1 VSTFYVLPPR
11 PLPAHAY
18 ADCLRNLLPGLALAG
33 ITWGQLAE
41 RLAELIGDR
50 ADVYLL
56 HREDLPEGDEPAAAL
71 ANGFGAETG
80 DEVVEVAATGG
91 ALQRWRLGQAA

>member
-11 PLPAHAY
+11 PLPAHTS
-18 ADCLRNLLPGLALAG
+18 RNSLGELLPGLDLAG
-33 ITWGQLAE
+33 ISWG
-41 RLAELIGDR
+41 RLAECLAELVRDR

-91 ALQRWRLGQAA
+91 ALRRWRLGPAA